1 MIKISKDSATMV
13 FGEGDIC
20 INPGRYID
28 NDAKVGFI
36 LFCNQEPRPIGSP
49 GDVKAGTVVDIN
61 DFPVVMKFY
70 RKESIDVVIKALNE
84 ARSLMLE
91 DEGHV

>member
-20 INPGRYID
+20 ISPGRYID
-28 NDAKVGFI
+28 NDNKVGFI
-36 LFCNQEPRPIGSP
+36 IFCNQEPRPIGSP
-49 GDVKAGTVVDIN
+49 GDVKAGTVVDVD
-61 DFPVVMKFY
+61 DFPVVMKF
-70 RKESIDVVIKALNE
+70 RKIESIDVVIKALNE

-91 DEGHV
+91 DEEHA